1 MTSGQK
7 VALSLLLTIFLFAGF
22 VVLAYSGVFTLIETR
37 FYQPSLISS
46 IESTLSDVS
55 TAYTEYTDNLTKT
68 FEEISSSKSIKNVSN
83 PTQSNDDIKNRSQLF
98 SEITTKISGLAGY
111 RVVDTNGKYIHYSTF
126 DSDILKQNSN
136 AISYKNYDNSLDLP
150 YETIT
155 FDGIFLDKAKNQL
168 VFSFPYINE
177 YNTDQGRILFYLDL
191 CCIR

>member
-37 FYQPSLISS
+37 FYQPSLISG

-55 TAYTEYTDNLTKT
+55 KAYTEYTDNLTKT
-68 FEEISSSKSIKNVSN
+68 FEEISTSKSIKNVSN
-83 PTQSNDDIKNRSQLF
+83 PAQTNDDIQNRSKIF

-155 FDGIFLDKAKNQL
+155 FDGIFLDKTKN
-168 VFSFPYINE
+168 V
-177 YNTDQGRILFYLDL
+177 
-191 CCIR
+191 